1 MKIETI
7 VIDFVELSC
16 ALAVDKET
24 TCERLVER
32 SSEVKFSLG
41 WRRPACLIAP
51 DYIIVPFFVEML
63 EENDFVR
70 FKEAEN
76 FRDYIETLTYVV

>member
-1 MKIETI
+1 M
-7 VIDFVELSC
+7 DFSR
-16 ALAVDKET
+16 AFTVDKESMT
-24 TCERLVER
+24 GFLAER